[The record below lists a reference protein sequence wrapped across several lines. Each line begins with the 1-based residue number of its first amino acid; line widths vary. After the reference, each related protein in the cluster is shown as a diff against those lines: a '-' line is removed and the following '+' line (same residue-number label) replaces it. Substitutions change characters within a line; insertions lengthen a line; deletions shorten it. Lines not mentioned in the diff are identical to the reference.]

1 MSSSTAFRIY
11 EEYVEG
17 AIRIGDGASIILTF
31 WSQPPSEWKDK
42 YLAKIERVEK
52 GEVVYSVIINDE
64 TKIEEFI
71 KEEMPAFEEY
81 IKIARAKFN
90 QERRGTV
97 VRLPKKI
104 LFDTRAERE
113 LRLSE
118 FRKMLKG

>member
-1 MSSSTAFRIY
+1 
-11 EEYVEG
+11 VEG

>member
-104 LFDTRAERE
+104 LFDTRVERE